1 MYNPLA
7 SELNHILIHTKN
19 LWEEL
24 HGYLLLEVQAFF
36 AAGFWR
42 VLSEQMID

>member
-1 MYNPLA
+1 MYDTLA

-24 HGYLLLEVQAFF
+24 HGYLLPEVQAFL
-36 AAGFWR
+36 AAGF
-42 VLSEQMID
+42 